1 MNKTNKSNII
11 LNEDMKYAY
20 YLYNDNEILN
30 EFKSF
35 IQFQDIQEEIIKYG
49 DKIESNNHDKNDED
63 YYNRLFIIYEEKFLT
78 KNN

>member
-1 MNKTNKSNII
+1 MKKTNII

-20 YLYNDNEILN
+20 YIYNDLEILN

-35 IQFQDIQEEIIKYG
+35 IKFQDIQDEIIKYC

-63 YYNRLFIIYEEKFLT
+63 YYNRLFVIYEQLFLT
-78 KNN
+78 KYN

>member
-1 MNKTNKSNII
+1 M
-11 LNEDMKYAY
+11 EEMKYAY

-49 DKIESNNHDKNDED
+49 NKIESNNHDKNDED

-78 KNN
+78 KYN

>member
-1 MNKTNKSNII
+1 MNKTNII
-11 LNEDMKYAY
+11 LNMEEMKYAY

-49 DKIESNNHDKNDED
+49 NKIESNNHDKNDED

-78 KNN
+78 KYN